1 MSETQ
6 ISQEAIES
14 DSSKKDLIAVSL
26 MDFELLQIIGQGAFG
41 KVRIVEQIKT
51 KRQYALKYV
60 DKMECIR
67 SHSTRNIFRE
77 RYILQTLN
85 NHYIINLRYCFQD
98 DENLFFILD
107 LATGGDLSLH
117 LRKLSFVRDDTLTV
131 WAAELGSAINYIHSK
146 HMLHRDLKP
155 ENILVDG
162 DGHLMITDFNVSV
175 NLRDKTPK
183 SRSGTLAYVAPE
195 MCLNKAY
202 RYSVDWWSY
211 GINPFKERS
220 DERTLEAIAKKTVE
234 YPKKHRQT
242 GEKIEGEELRVDF
255 ISKFLER
262 NLELRFGSGDKGH
275 GFNSQVKT
283 HPYLASI
290 DWSLLNQKKLKPA
303 YTPKPNMCFEPNI
316 AVCLDELMAGDKLG
330 TKVEKAKKKSEKKV
344 PTHASFSSLF
354 SGLKSKF
361 SFSKSSV
368 NIDTKSTGTLPPPL
382 LSQSSAHV
390 IKEKPISKKSKKE
403 LELEYMLK
411 YYIPY
416 DFENPEHKRM
426 EMPPHLEDLI
436 DGGKKL
442 NKTKSETN
450 IKVAKKEIE
459 SVGDTSK
466 KSLDGGQSFSPLR
479 EQFVVEQK
487 NFQTVVANSPLR
499 ENLELKSKL
508 SPLREQFIAE

>member
-1 MSETQ
+1 MSQ
-6 ISQEAIES
+6 NQNSQETVEF
-14 DSSKKDLIAVSL
+14 SL

-51 KRQYALKYV
+51 KRQFALKYV
-60 DKMECIR
+60 DKLECIR

-85 NHYIINLRYCFQD
+85 HHYIINLRYCFQD
-98 DENLFFILD
+98 DENLFFVLD

-117 LRKLSFVRDDTLTV
+117 LRKLSFVKDDTLTV

-162 DGHLMITDFNVSV
+162 EGHLMITDFNVSV

-195 MCLNKAY
+195 MCINKAY

-220 DERTLEAIAKKTVE
+220 DDRTLEAIAKKVVE
-234 YPKKHRQT
+234 YPKKHKQT

-262 NLELRFGSGDKGH
+262 NVELRYGSGDKGH
-275 GFNSQVKT
+275 GFNSQIKT
-283 HPYLASI
+283 HPYLAGI
-290 DWSLLNQKKLKPA
+290 DWDLLNQKKLKPA

-330 TKVEKAKKKSEKKV
+330 TKVEKAKRKNEKKAAS
-344 PTHASFSSLF
+344 HASLSSIF

-361 SFSKSSV
+361 SFSKSSI
-368 NIDTKSTGTLPPPL
+368 NIESKSNATLPAPL
-382 LSQSSAHV
+382 LSQSSANV
-390 IKEKPISKKSKKE
+390 LKEKPAAKKSKKE
-403 LELEYMLK
+403 LELDYMMK
-411 YYIPY
+411 YFIPY

-442 NKTKSETN
+442 NKTRSETN
-450 IKVAKKEIE
+450 MKISKKDSDIA
-459 SVGDTSK
+459 VGEPGK
-466 KSLDGGQSFSPLR
+466 KSLDGHAFSPLR

-487 NFQTVVANSPLR
+487 NFQNVVANSPLR
-499 ENLELKSKL
+499 ENLELKGKL
-508 SPLREQFIAE
+508 SPLREQSIAE